1 MFVPRKGETGR
12 EDGLVLKKII
22 SKMKFYFILLCA
34 QISFKY
40 LGTRIHEEY
49 SYKTQGKMNHS
60 EHL

>member
-22 SKMKFYFILLCA
+22 SKMKFLLCA